1 MAYGPF
7 SSNKIQIGREDVTA
21 GTPAAADIVWR
32 GPAADIEDTSTI
44 QAVDENVGLLVPT
57 GRTYVPQL
65 SAALSIPDT
74 EATFEHLPHIM
85 EAGIG
90 TVSGVGSAGAYAY
103 TYAPGVSA
111 ANTITTYT
119 LESGNVIAG
128 DGNEMEYGFVES
140 FTLSGKV
147 GEAWKV
153 SSNWRGRQKT
163 VEALTGSLSLTALEE
178 ILFGNT
184 SVFIDAA
191 GGTIGSTQKAG
202 VLLEASVTV
211 NTGIMPVFTAD
222 GALTF
227 TAHKI
232 TPPSLDFT
240 LTMEVESSGIVAA
253 ERVFLRSQVHR
264 LIRLSATGTGSKA
277 LAIDF
282 AGKYTSVGGYQNS
295 NGNTTVQLSGSASY
309 LSPVPLFFSIVI
321 TNALATL
328 P

>member
-1 MAYGPF
+1 MTYGPF
-7 SSNKIQIGREDVTA
+7 SSNKIQIGRETTA
-21 GTPAAADIVWR
+21 GTAAAATVVWR

-74 EATFEHLPHIM
+74 EATFEHLPHVM

-90 TVSGVGSAGAYAY
+90 TVSASGEGPYVY

-111 ANTITTYT
+111 ANTIKTYT

-163 VEALTGSLSLTALEE
+163 VAALTGSLSLTALEE

-240 LTMEVESSGIVAA
+240 LTMELEDGGIVAA

-277 LAIDF
+277 LAISL
-282 AGKYTSVGGYQNS
+282 AGKYTTVGGYQNS

-309 LSPVPLFFSIVI
+309 LSTVPLFFSIAI